1 MAFTTM
7 TATRSD
13 TAGDAVH
20 EELKAVCEFLSD
32 YVAALFG
39 CSATCMRIEKNVARI
54 AGAYGKDVECV
65 VFASHVTMTLWDK
78 SHTHSYGNTVKARS
92 GGISFSMNTGL
103 SRLSWE
109 IADRHLSLE
118 EARAGLD
125 GIMREKPINR
135 YAVLLLAS
143 LANMSF
149 CYLFGGDAPSMG
161 IVFFATLAGFYL
173 KQAMLAD
180 GADLK
185 LATLASAFISSV
197 AGSAGY
203 VFSIGATPELALA
216 TSVLYLIPGV
226 PYINSVSD
234 LLDGHTLTAMSR
246 FIHAAVLTVC
256 ISLGL
261 CGGIFL
267 MQLKC
272 F

>member
-1 MAFTTM
+1 MIM
-7 TATRSD
+7 TAMKSD
-13 TAGDAVH
+13 VDNAAVH
-20 EELKAVCEFLSD
+20 EEMKAVCDFLSD
-32 YVAALFG
+32 YVSSLFG
-39 CSATCMRIEKNVARI
+39 CAATCMRIEKNVGRI
-54 AGAYGKDVECV
+54 AEAYGKDVECV

-78 SHTHSYGNTVKARS
+78 DHTHSYSNTVKARPA
-92 GGISFSMNTGL
+92 GISFNLNTKL

-109 IADRHLSLE
+109 IADRQMSLE
-118 EARAGLD
+118 EARTEYD
-125 GIMREKPINR
+125 RIVSERPIGR
-135 YAVLLLAS
+135 HTVLLLAS

-161 IVFFATLAGFYL
+161 IVFCATFLGFYL
-173 KQAMLAD
+173 KQIMLAD
-180 GADLK
+180 GADIK
-185 LATLASAFISSV
+185 LATLASAFIASV

-234 LLDGHTLTAMSR
+234 LLDGHMLTAMSR

-267 MQLKC
+267 MQLRC